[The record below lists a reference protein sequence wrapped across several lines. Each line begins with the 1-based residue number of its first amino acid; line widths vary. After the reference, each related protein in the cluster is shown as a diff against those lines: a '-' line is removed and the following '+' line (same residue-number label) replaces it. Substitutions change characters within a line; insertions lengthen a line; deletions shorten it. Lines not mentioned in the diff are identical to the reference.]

1 MNLFRHELD
10 ISQRQKMVN
19 ITSQVLADIRESGV
33 QEGICVVYCTHTTA
47 GITVNE
53 NADPDVCRDM
63 IYGYEKV
70 FPTEDREYLHY
81 EGNSHAHMKST
92 AFGASQ
98 SFIITEGKPIL
109 GVWQGIYFSEFD
121 GPRHRKYFVKIIEG

>member
-1 MNLFRHELD
+1 
-10 ISQRQKMVN
+10 
-19 ITSQVLADIRESGV
+19 
-33 QEGICVVYCTHTTA
+33 
-47 GITVNE
+47 
-53 NADPDVCRDM
+53 
-63 IYGYEKV
+63 
-70 FPTEDREYLHY
+70 
-81 EGNSHAHMKST
+81 MKST